1 MDANGTWTQELCM
14 LDSDSDGKI
23 NGLELGDFN
32 CTWFEG
38 QPPMGDAT
46 GHPGILYLEIKS
58 AALIF

>member
-1 MDANGTWTQELCM
+1 M

>member
-1 MDANGTWTQELCM
+1 MTN
-14 LDSDSDGKI
+14 SDSDGKI

-46 GHPGILYLEIKS
+46 GHPGIFYLDNKS
-58 AALIF
+58 ATLIF